1 MTFLAFLE
9 EVKIPPAYLE
19 TSVEPNPIL
28 VQRFQSS
35 GTPADALPMM
45 SFEVWKSWEALD
57 QLA

>member
-9 EVKIPPAYLE
+9 EVNIPPAYLE
-19 TSVEPNPIL
+19 ASVELNLIL

-35 GTPADALPMM
+35 GTRVDALPMM

-57 QLA
+57 PLA